1 MFQPTASAK
10 PVSRNPMIPRTF
22 FHVIAKTGLFRSNPN
37 VMSKPNTTHAALE
50 KWVAEITAH
59 CTPSSVEW
67 CDGSQEEWDRL
78 TALMVDKGTFIRL
91 NPEKRPNSF
100 LARSTP
106 SDVARVE
113 DRTFI
118 CSKRPDQAGPTN
130 HWADPAE
137 MRAKLKE
144 KFKGCMK
151 GRTMYVIPFCMGPLD
166 SPLAKIGVE
175 ISDSPYVVVNMR
187 IMTHMG
193 SHVIKRLED
202 EAAGLI
208 TKKRDGYG
216 NFIACLHSVGAPLEP
231 GQKDVTWPCNEDK
244 YIVHFPETR
253 EIMSYGS
260 GYGGNALLGKKCLA
274 LRIASNIARE
284 HKWMAEHMLVVG
296 VKAPSGEK
304 TYLAAAFPSACGKTN
319 LAMLIP
325 PPSYQKEGWETTII
339 GDDIAWLWP
348 HEDGKLHA
356 INPET
361 GYFGVAPGTAYET
374 NPRAMESIKANCIFT
389 NVALTDDGDVWWEG
403 MTPEPPAHLIDWT
416 GQDWSPDCDRVA
428 AHANA
433 RFTAPAAQCPS
444 IDAQWQ
450 NPDGVPI
457 DGIVFGGRRATT
469 MPLVFQ
475 AFNWSHG
482 VYLGATMGS
491 EMTAAAFGQIGKVR
505 RDPMAMLPFCGYNM
519 GAYFGHWLE
528 MRRYLTHLPRF
539 FHVNW
544 FRKDE
549 DGKFLWPGFGENMR
563 VIDWIVKRCRGAA
576 AGHETQIG
584 WTPSLEDFNI
594 SGLDG
599 FSEKDFEKVMT
610 FNRSEWKTELVSQAE
625 FFIDLYDHLP
635 KELVF
640 QRELLAARLA

>member
-1 MFQPTASAK
+1 MNHP
-10 PVSRNPMIPRTF
+10 P
-22 FHVIAKTGLFRSNPN
+22 
-37 VMSKPNTTHAALE
+37 TTHAALAS
-50 KWVAEITAH
+50 WVAEVAAL
-59 CTPSSVEW
+59 CTPDAIEW
-67 CDGSQEEWDRL
+67 CDGSQAEWDRL
-78 TALMVDKGTFIRL
+78 TSLMIERGTFTRL

-130 HWADPAE
+130 HWADPTE
-137 MRAKLKE
+137 MRSTLRE
-144 KFKGCMK
+144 KFMGCMK
-151 GRTMYVIPFCMGPLD
+151 GRTMYVIPYCMGPLD
-166 SPLAKIGVE
+166 SPLAKIGFE

-193 SHVIKRLED
+193 SEVLKRLED
-202 EAAGLI
+202 EAAGRI
-208 TKKRDGYG
+208 TKKRDGHG
-216 NFIACLHSVGAPLEP
+216 TFITCLHSVGAPLEA
-231 GQKDVTWPCNEDK
+231 GQKDSTWPCNEEK

-284 HKWMAEHMLVVG
+284 HKWMAEHMLIVG
-296 VKAPSGEK
+296 VKEPNGDK

-325 PPSYQKEGWETTII
+325 PKSYQEKGWETTIV

-361 GYFGVAPGTAYET
+361 GYFGVAPGTSYDT

-403 MTPEPPAHLIDWT
+403 MTKEAPAHLIDWT
-416 GQDWSPDCDRVA
+416 NQDWTPDCGRVA

-433 RFTAPAAQCPS
+433 RFTAPAGQCPS
-444 IDAQWQ
+444 VDAEWQ

-491 EMTAAAFGQIGKVR
+491 ETTAAAFGQIGKVR

-519 GAYFGHWLE
+519 GEYFGHWLE

-549 DGKFLWPGFGENMR
+549 NEKFLWPGFGENMR
-563 VIDWIVKRCRGAA
+563 VIDWIVRRCNGHA

-594 SGLDG
+594 EGLKSFGEKG
-599 FSEKDFEKVMT
+599 FHQAMA
-610 FNRSEWKTELVSQAE
+610 FNRSEWKAELASQAE

>member
-1 MFQPTASAK
+1 MSHPPTA
-10 PVSRNPMIPRTF
+10 
-22 FHVIAKTGLFRSNPN
+22 
-37 VMSKPNTTHAALE
+37 HAALAS
-50 KWVAEITAH
+50 WVAEVTAL
-59 CTPSSVEW
+59 CTPDAVEW
-67 CDGSQEEWDRL
+67 CDGSQAEWDRL
-78 TALMVDKGTFIRL
+78 TSLMVERGTFTRL
-91 NPEKRPNSF
+91 NPDKRPNSF

-137 MRAKLKE
+137 MRATLRE

-151 GRTMYVIPFCMGPLD
+151 GRTMFVIPFCMGPLD

-193 SHVIKRLED
+193 SEVLKRLED
-202 EAAGLI
+202 EDTGRI
-208 TKKRDGYG
+208 TKKRDGHG
-216 NFIACLHSVGAPLEP
+216 TFIPCLHTVGAPLEP
-231 GQKDVTWPCNEDK
+231 GQKDAAWPCNEEK

-284 HKWMAEHMLVVG
+284 HKWMAEHMLIVG
-296 VKAPSGEK
+296 VKQPDGHK

-325 PPSYQKEGWETTII
+325 PKPYQEKGWETTIV

-361 GYFGVAPGTAYET
+361 GYFGVAPGTSYDT

-403 MTPEPPAHLIDWT
+403 MTKEEPAHLIDWT
-416 GQDWSPDCDRVA
+416 GQHWTPGCGRVA

-433 RFTAPAAQCPS
+433 RFTAPAGQCPS
-444 IDAQWQ
+444 VDAEWQ

-491 EMTAAAFGQIGKVR
+491 ETTAAAFGQIGKVR

-519 GAYFGHWLE
+519 GEYFGHWLE

-549 DGKFLWPGFGENMR
+549 NGKFLWPGFGENMR
-563 VIDWIVKRCRGAA
+563 VIDWIVKRCNGHA

-594 SGLDG
+594 EGLENFGEEG
-599 FSEKDFEKVMT
+599 FHKAMS
-610 FNRSEWKTELVSQAE
+610 FNRSEWKAELVSQAE

>member
-1 MFQPTASAK
+1 MKNSHTSHDVLQ
-10 PVSRNPMIPRTF
+10 
-22 FHVIAKTGLFRSNPN
+22 
-37 VMSKPNTTHAALE
+37 
-50 KWVAEITAH
+50 KWVADMTAL
-59 CTPSSVEW
+59 CAPDSVEW
-67 CDGSQEEWDRL
+67 CDGSQAEWERL
-78 TALMVDKGTFIRL
+78 TSLMVDKGTFTRL
-91 NPEKRPNSF
+91 NSEKRPNSF

-137 MRAKLKE
+137 MRATLNE

-166 SPLAKIGVE
+166 SPLAKIGIE
-175 ISDSPYVVVNMR
+175 ITDSAYVVVNMK
-187 IMTHMG
+187 IMCHMG
-193 SHVIKRLED
+193 AHVLKRLEA
-202 EAAGLI
+202 EADGTA
-208 TKKRDGYG
+208 TNKRDGFG
-216 NFIACLHSVGAPLEP
+216 SFIPCLHSVGAPLEP
-231 GQKDVTWPCNEDK
+231 GQADVSWPCNEDK

-274 LRIASNIARE
+274 LRIASNIARD
-284 HKWMAEHMLVVG
+284 HRWMAEHMLIIG
-296 VKAPSGEK
+296 VENPKGEK
-304 TYLAAAFPSACGKTN
+304 TYLSAAFPSACGKTN

-325 PPSYQKEGWETTII
+325 PQCYQDAGWKTTIV

-361 GYFGVAPGTAYET
+361 GYFGVAPGTAYST
-374 NPRAMESIKANCIFT
+374 NPRAMDSITKNCIFT
-389 NVALTDDGDVWWEG
+389 NVGLTDDGDVWWEG
-403 MTPEPPAHLIDWT
+403 MDGAPPAHAIDWT
-416 GQDWSPDCDRVA
+416 GQDWTPDCGRVC
-428 AHANA
+428 AHANS
-433 RFTAPAAQCPS
+433 RFTAPAVQCPS
-444 IDAQWQ
+444 VDPEWQ

-491 EMTAAAFGQIGKVR
+491 EMTAAAFGTIGKVR
-505 RDPMAMLPFCGYNM
+505 RDPMAMLPFAGYNM
-519 GAYFGHWLE
+519 GAYFSHWLE
-528 MRRYLTHLPRF
+528 MRRYLIHLPRI

-544 FRKDE
+544 FRKSE
-549 DGKFLWPGFGENMR
+549 EGKFLWPGFGENMR
-563 VIDWIVKRCRGAA
+563 VIEWIVRRCHGSA

-584 WTPSLEDFNI
+584 WTPAFMDFNIDGLEGFSEEDFN
-594 SGLDG
+594 
-599 FSEKDFEKVMT
+599 KVMA
-610 FNRSEWKTELVSQAE
+610 FNRNEWKAELVSQAE
-625 FFIDLYDHLP
+625 FFIDLYDHMP
-635 KELVF
+635 KELIF
-640 QRELLAARLA
+640 QRELVCARLA